1 MTSPSPLS
9 IEALPE
15 SLEPGDVLLNLT
27 DQELACSVPFVT
39 NSGEQLQTGFL
50 APSVAARPTATKL
63 ISLCESADRL
73 VVVGDDPGGLVEQL
87 TAAGQTVKWIQLTAD
102 CGSDSFMDEED
113 SEAVAERLRQ
123 LGYI

>member
-1 MTSPSPLS
+1 MTSPSSLS
-9 IEALPE
+9 LEALPE

-27 DQELACSVPFVT
+27 DQELACSVPFVAG
-39 NSGEQLQTGFL
+39 SGEQLQTGFL
-50 APSVAARPTATKL
+50 APSVTADLTAAKL

-73 VVVGDDPGGLVEQL
+73 VVVGEDAHGLVEQL
-87 TAAGQTVKWIQLTAD
+87 TAAGQTVKWVQLTTD
-102 CGSDSFMDEED
+102 CGSDSFMDEAD